1 MDVIQQARHFTL
13 IFEQITPHFRTP
25 SVAALYR
32 VEQIRA
38 LEQQAQSIST
48 TPLMELAGAAAADWV
63 RTHLP
68 ANAPILC
75 LAGQGNNGGD
85 ALVLA
90 RLLKQAGYPVTLVLL
105 GDAAKLPA

>member
-1 MDVIQQARHFTL
+1 M
-13 IFEQITPHFRTP
+13 
-25 SVAALYR
+25 AALYR

-38 LEQQAQSIST
+38 LEQQAQSST
-48 TPLMELAGAAAADWV
+48 TTSLMELAGAAAAEWV
-63 RTHLP
+63 RTHFP

-90 RLLKQAGYPVTLVLL
+90 RLLCKQAGYPVTVVLL
-105 GDAAKLPA
+105 GGRHTACGCRARSPGTG